1 MLKTGIC
8 SVTFREAGIEEIANL
23 AKLAELDAIEWG
35 GDVHV
40 KPGDMAAAGIA
51 RKATLD
57 AGLEVCSYGSYYRV
71 LNEKEKQDFEPVLES
86 ALALGADT
94 IRIWP
99 GDRPSETAGE
109 SYWKK
114 FIEKLHKDLDAATA
128 AGVRLALEF
137 HVNSLSDSN
146 AAAQR
151 LLDEANHPN
160 LYTYWQPI
168 YWLADSD
175 YRFQGLEKLGNRV
188 LNLHVFNWLFHPIK
202 GSWAENIERRPL
214 EEAAEE
220 WKRFLSVKLSQE
232 PSFALLEFVQD
243 DDVGQFLEDARI
255 LHQWVNETKT
265 VRKDTI

>member
-8 SVTFREAGIEEIANL
+8 SVTFRQLGVEEIANL
-23 AKLAELDAIEWG
+23 VKKAGLDAVEWG

-40 KPGDMAAAGIA
+40 KPGNMAAAEAA

-57 AGLEVCSYGSYYRV
+57 AGLEVSSYGSYYRV
-71 LNEKEKQDFEPVLES
+71 LDEKEEQVFEPVLES
-86 ALALGADT
+86 ALALGTDT

-99 GDRPSETAGE
+99 GDRPSEMAGE
-109 SYWKK
+109 SYRKK
-114 FIEKLHKDLDAATA
+114 FIEKVRKDLDAAAA

-151 LLDEANHPN
+151 LLNEIDHSN

-175 YRFQGLEKLGNRV
+175 YRFQGLEKLRNRV
-188 LNLHVFNWLFHPIK
+188 LNLHVFNWLFHPVK
-202 GSWAENIERRPL
+202 GGWGENIERRPL
-214 EEAAEE
+214 EEGAAE
-220 WKRFLSVKLSQE
+220 WKRFLSVPLPQE
-232 PSFALLEFVQD
+232 PSYALLEFVKD
-243 DDVGQFLEDARI
+243 DDEDRFLEDART
-255 LHQWVNETKT
+255 LRRWVNE
-265 VRKDTI
+265 I